1 MLIIINTGAP
11 GTRRVHEGR
20 GDERQGGL
28 QEGRTRGGGKG
39 RRW

>member
-11 GTRRVHEGR
+11 GTRGLQGR
-20 GDERQGGL
+20 RAGWRQGGL
-28 QEGRTRGGGKG
+28 QEGRTRGVGKG

>member
-11 GTRRVHEGR
+11 GAWGVQEGR
-20 GDERQGGL
+20 ADERQGGL
-28 QEGRTRGGGKG
+28 QEQTTRGIGKG

>member
-11 GTRRVHEGR
+11 GTRGVQEGR
-20 GDERQGGL
+20 SEETQGGL
-28 QEGRTRGGGKG
+28 QEGRTRGVGNG